1 MTDTDEKRFRDADRI
16 SQRNRRVLEK
26 LDNARKEL
34 NDVKGQIPPHLKQ
47 RLEIIYDQIGDLKTE
62 VNNEKSDL
70 KMMKAG
76 AKHQIQ
82 TNNQDKHEH
91 RPDE

>member
-16 SQRNRRVLEK
+16 HQRNRRVLES
-26 LDNARKEL
+26 LENAREEL
-34 NDVKGQIPPHLKQ
+34 DDIEDQIPPHLKQ

-62 VNNEKSDL
+62 VNSERGDL

-76 AKHQIQ
+76 AKHQMQ
-82 TNNQDKHEH
+82 TDEQDQHEY
-91 RPDE
+91 RPD

>member
-26 LDNARKEL
+26 LDNAREEL
-34 NDVKGQIPPHLKQ
+34 NDVTGQIPSHLKQ

-82 TNNQDKHEH
+82 TNNQDKHEY